1 MRRTTVAAI
10 ITAGLLLT
18 TTACTGDE
26 ITSTPSKT
34 GAAEAPTKQADAE
47 PEAEPTK
54 ATVAKAGDTITLKGT
69 EDDLKVDAVLKKWDA
84 NAKPGDEYTEPSA
97 GKRFVAAQFQLT
109 NTGTAPYTDSPANG
123 AQVADAD
130 GQRFS
135 STFAEVANGPAMTSD
150 ANVPPGE
157 KVLGWIVFEVP
168 KASKIVTVQLALDSG
183 FANQTGQWKVS

>member
-1 MRRTTVAAI
+1 MRRTTIAAL

-18 TTACTGDE
+18 ATACTGDE

-34 GAAEAPTKQADAE
+34 GAAEAPAEQVEAE

-54 ATVAKAGDTITLKGT
+54 AAAAKIGDTIALKGT
-69 EDDLKVDAVLKKWDA
+69 DDGLKVDAVLKKWDA
-84 NAKPGDEYTEPSA
+84 NAKPGDEYTEASA
-97 GKRFVAAQFQLT
+97 GKRFVAAQFELT
-109 NTGTAPYTDSPANG
+109 NTGTAPYSDSPANG

-183 FANQTGQWKVS
+183 FANQTGQWKIS